1 MATLSVNQVY
11 KKYVSHTDTPFHI
24 WLNAEKKNYM
34 ERKGLTME
42 DIKSN
47 PDAFDRFVNLRY
59 RAGGE
64 NVWQNYVSK
73 IMNESDKNIEANLQD
88 VQIIE
93 TDAVKGKS
101 AEKTSETV
109 IDNASLPFYKRRYL
123 NMPFPVA
130 AGLTTILTTS
140 IILAGVATY
149 KHFKKK

>member
-1 MATLSVNQVY
+1 MSVNQIH
-11 KKYVSHTDTPFHI
+11 KKYVTHTGTPFHI

-42 DIKSN
+42 DIKNN
-47 PDAFDRFVNLRY
+47 PEAFDKFVNLRY

-64 NVWQNYVSK
+64 NLWQNYVSK
-73 IMNESDKNIEANLQD
+73 IMNEPDQNIEANLQD
-88 VQIIE
+88 VKVNDVQATKNKPE
-93 TDAVKGKS
+93 
-101 AEKTSETV
+101 AEKTTETV

-130 AGLTTILTTS
+130 AGLATILTTS